1 MKSLTMNVVKIDR
14 DVEKVLHQF
23 FALVKVTDAE
33 LGVGCAAVVVL
44 YYRIADIYRVAGL
57 DVVEEICHIECDGR
71 DMMIWM

>member
-14 DVEKVLHQF
+14 DVEEVLHQF

-44 YYRIADIYRVAGL
+44 YDTVADVNRIAGFDM
-57 DVVEEICHIECDGR
+57 VEESGHVECYC
-71 DMMIWM
+71 